1 MKTFIAT
8 IICIAISFCIQA
20 ENNAIDGI
28 YNSLHYKMLLD
39 NERFQIIRLGTGHGL
54 FVSDEVIAEGY
65 YSKLGNNLLELN
77 SDSTSSAAFV
87 MASQKIEYKTLS
99 HPSDSIEVYFDIPTD
114 QYLSIEFDYYVEGKE
129 TDDNCEVELEYIQ
142 NHSQSVI
149 IPRSY
154 YIFGTIR
161 RKIGILYNWL
171 PTHCFYGIPEI
182 FVNFHIPE
190 NCSKVRISM
199 PGIKGNFFDRMFLKG
214 EYALIEGNTI
224 RFKGETF
231 YKIKE

>member
-149 IPRSY
+149 IPRY
-154 YIFGTIR
+154 YTIGCPLIVFMAFQ
-161 RKIGILYNWL
+161 K
-171 PTHCFYGIPEI
+171 
-182 FVNFHIPE
+182 
-190 NCSKVRISM
+190 
-199 PGIKGNFFDRMFLKG
+199 FL
-214 EYALIEGNTI
+214 
-224 RFKGETF
+224 
-231 YKIKE
+231 

>member
-1 MKTFIAT
+1 MKTFIAI

-20 ENNAIDGI
+20 DDNAIEGT
-28 YNSLHYKMLLD
+28 YNSLLYKLVFG
-39 NERFQIIRLGTGHGL
+39 NERFQIIRFGTGHGL

-65 YSKLGNNLLELN
+65 YLKLGNNLIELN
-77 SDSTSSAAFV
+77 SDSTSSAASV
-87 MASQKIEYKTLS
+87 MASQEVDYKTLS
-99 HPSDSIEVYFDIPTD
+99 YPSDSIEVYFDIPTD
-114 QYLSIEFDYYVEGKE
+114 QYLSIEFNYLVEGKE
-129 TDDNCEVELEYIQ
+129 IDENCEAELEYIQ

-161 RKIGILYNWL
+161 RKMGILYNWL
-171 PTHCFYGIPEI
+171 PTQCFYGIPEI

-214 EYALIEGNTI
+214 EYALIEGKTI

-231 YKIKE
+231 TKQN

>member
-77 SDSTSSAAFV
+77 SDSTSSAKSV
-87 MASQKIEYKTLS
+87 ASTTRIEFEYLKSVCDSVEIVLDI
-99 HPSDSIEVYFDIPTD
+99 PSDESIVVNLICIGGIDSYEV
-114 QYLSIEFDYYVEGKE
+114 EFDYVRNKH
-129 TDDNCEVELEYIQ
+129 NR
-142 NHSQSVI
+142 I
-149 IPRSY
+149 IVPRSCDIY
-154 YIFGTIR
+154 LSLVSR
-161 RKIGILYNWL
+161 
-171 PTHCFYGIPEI
+171 
-182 FVNFHIPE
+182 
-190 NCSKVRISM
+190 
-199 PGIKGNFFDRMFLKG
+199 
-214 EYALIEGNTI
+214 
-224 RFKGETF
+224 
-231 YKIKE
+231 

>member
-77 SDSTSSAAFV
+77 SDSTSSATFV

-182 FVNFHIPE
+182 FVSFHIPE
-190 NCSKVRISM
+190 NCSRIRISV
-199 PGIKGNFFDRMFLKG
+199 PGIKGNYFDRMFLKG
-214 EYALIEGNTI
+214 EYALIEGTTI

-231 YKIKE
+231 TKQN